1 MKIAVIHYWWLV
13 NRGGESVVTSILE
26 LYPEADLYMHVYD
39 EKVVRDAIGSF
50 HKGKIFNTFISK
62 LPFSKKLYQLYLPF
76 MPYALDNLDLS
87 MYDLVISSESGPAKG
102 VITNPNCIHIS
113 YVHSPMRYIWDMYH
127 EYIGSKNILTRF
139 FFKII
144 SHRLRIWDRVSAD
157 YVDFFITNSKFISK
171 RLKKFYKKETFRVIH
186 PPVNTDAFD
195 HNIDKGNFFLMLGE
209 LTKYK
214 KPDMAIKAFNKLGLP
229 LKVIGG
235 GEMLDEIKD
244 LANKNIEIL
253 GRQDFKI
260 VKDALEKSRALI
272 FPGIEDFGIVPVEA
286 LSAGT
291 PVIAYGKG
299 GILDTV
305 ENGATG
311 ILYDEQ
317 NEGSLIEAVKKFIEN
332 EDTFNREY
340 LKEASKN
347 LKRMYSKELL
357 KKQ

>member
-1 MKIAVIHYWWLV
+1 M
-13 NRGGESVVTSILE
+13 N
-26 LYPEADLYMHVYD
+26 
-39 EKVVRDAIGSF
+39 
-50 HKGKIFNTFISK
+50 
-62 LPFSKKLYQLYLPF
+62 
-76 MPYALDNLDLS
+76 
-87 MYDLVISSESGPAKG
+87 
-102 VITNPNCIHIS
+102 
-113 YVHSPMRYIWDMYH
+113 
-127 EYIGSKNILTRF
+127 
-139 FFKII
+139 
-144 SHRLRIWDRVSAD
+144 
-157 YVDFFITNSKFISK
+157 
-171 RLKKFYKKETFRVIH
+171 KFYKKETFRVIH

-305 ENGATG
+305 ENGP
-311 ILYDEQ
+311 
-317 NEGSLIEAVKKFIEN
+317 
-332 EDTFNREY
+332 REY
-340 LKEASKN
+340 YMMS
-347 LKRMYSKELL
+347 RMKAL
-357 KKQ
+357 